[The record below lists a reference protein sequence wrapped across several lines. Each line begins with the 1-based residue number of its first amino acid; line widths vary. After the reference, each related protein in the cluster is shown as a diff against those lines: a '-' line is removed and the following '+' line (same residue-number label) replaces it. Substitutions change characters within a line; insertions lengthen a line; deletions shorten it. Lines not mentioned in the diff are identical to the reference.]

1 MVYPFRPGNRIIF
14 IKVPQPT
21 TQDTSIEKK
30 QKRDDDFIAKVL
42 EGFEMPSDD
51 QVGISVHV
59 EEVSTFQSSTSTS
72 TISQRLSPPQTSTSS
87 VDITQ
92 ERFLSQSWKQRDV
105 QGLISTMKQ
114 TKSKN
119 EQLRQY
125 IEKLLSMKREEI
137 ANLSVSTEASQSFP
151 SNTDSIGKSIF

>member
-1 MVYPFRPGNRIIF
+1 M
-14 IKVPQPT
+14 KVPQPT

-42 EGFEMPSDD
+42 EGFEMPSED

-59 EEVSTFQSSTSTS
+59 EEVSTFQSSISTSTS
-72 TISQRLSPPQTSTSS
+72 SQRLSPPQTSTSS

-119 EQLRQY
+119 EQLRHY

-137 ANLSVSTEASQSFP
+137 ANLSVSTETSQSFP
-151 SNTDSIGKSIF
+151 SNTDSIGKSIL

>member
-1 MVYPFRPGNRIIF
+1 M
-14 IKVPQPT
+14 KVPQPT

-42 EGFEMPSDD
+42 EGFEMPSED
-51 QVGISVHV
+51 QIGISVHV
-59 EEVSTFQSSTSTS
+59 EEVSTFQSSISTS
-72 TISQRLSPPQTSTSS
+72 TTSQRLSPPQTSTSS

-137 ANLSVSTEASQSFP
+137 ANLSVSTETSQSFP
-151 SNTDSIGKSIF
+151 SNTDSIGKSIL

>member
-1 MVYPFRPGNRIIF
+1 
-14 IKVPQPT
+14 
-21 TQDTSIEKK
+21 
-30 QKRDDDFIAKVL
+30 
-42 EGFEMPSDD
+42 MPSDD

-59 EEVSTFQSSTSTS
+59 EEVSTFQSSISTS
-72 TISQRLSPPQTSTSS
+72 TTSQRLSPPQTSTSS

-151 SNTDSIGKSIF
+151 SNTDSIGKSLF

>member
-1 MVYPFRPGNRIIF
+1 M
-14 IKVPQPT
+14 KVPQPT

-59 EEVSTFQSSTSTS
+59 EEVSTFQSSISTS
-72 TISQRLSPPQTSTSS
+72 TTSQRLSPPQTSTSS

-137 ANLSVSTEASQSFP
+137 ANLSVSTETSRSFP
-151 SNTDSIGKSIF
+151 SNTDSIGESIF

>member
-1 MVYPFRPGNRIIF
+1 M
-14 IKVPQPT
+14 KVPQPT

-42 EGFEMPSDD
+42 EGFEMPSED
-51 QVGISVHV
+51 QIGISVHV
-59 EEVSTFQSSTSTS
+59 EEVSTFQSSISTSTS
-72 TISQRLSPPQTSTSS
+72 SQRLSPPQTSTSS

-119 EQLRQY
+119 EQLRHY

-137 ANLSVSTEASQSFP
+137 ANLSVSTETSQSFP
-151 SNTDSIGKSIF
+151 SNTDSIGKSIL